1 MIIVCR
7 NCKSK
12 FDIAHKFIKAAG
24 FKLKC
29 PNCNYRFI
37 AYRPD
42 PNEKNARDE
51 KQTDMPNRGTSAH
64 IIAVCNQKGG
74 VAKTTTCLNLGF
86 SLSLMKKRVLIV
98 DYDVQSN
105 LTFSLGYRNTNSFYE
120 ALRSG
125 LENIPRIVIK
135 TKYPNF
141 WLLPSN
147 KNMVLLNK
155 NYFGTTNYEYLL
167 RDGLSFIKDKF
178 DYILIDNP
186 PSIEF
191 LTINAMTAS
200 NSVIIPVQCEYLSAH
215 GADQVVKMVK
225 LIRKKTNP
233 RLEFNILITMFDDK
247 SNVSKMIY
255 SKLKALY
262 QQRIYHSHIPIDYK
276 IKESQVMSM
285 PVMHYDKKSKS
296 GMQYVYLAKEIAG
309 RR

>member
-42 PNEKNARDE
+42 PNDKNTRDE
-51 KQTDMPNRGTSAH
+51 KQTDTPNRGTSAH

-125 LENIPRIVIK
+125 LENLPRIVIK
-135 TKYPNF
+135 TRYPNL

-167 RDGLSFIKDKF
+167 RDGLSFIKDQF

-233 RLEFNILITMFDDK
+233 RLEFGILITMFDDK
-247 SNVSKMIY
+247 SNVSRMIY

-262 QQRIYHSHIPIDYK
+262 QQRIFRSQIPIDYK

-309 RR
+309 SR